1 MNDSNHSQY
10 KQLNRHRRHHHHQWS
25 YQRLLVVLLV
35 ALPNQGKPHTSRNLD
50 SKFGGAASSGIGVIR
65 TV

>member
-1 MNDSNHSQY
+1 
-10 KQLNRHRRHHHHQWS
+10 
-25 YQRLLVVLLV
+25 VLLV

-50 SKFGGAASSGIGVIR
+50 SKFGGTASSGIGVIR